1 MEMLLCL
8 VKEGHFLYTRCCV
21 DMSESVHPPVSN
33 WQMSNFLNTRTQKKK
48 KNSLIILIP
57 QTLRQESNIT
67 NRALHNLHNSQREK
81 VKAISKFCS
90 SLDRNPSNREEIK
103 SSSNKTHPIL
113 AILP

>member
-33 WQMSNFLNTRTQKKK
+33 WQMSKFLNTRTQKKKKKK

-67 NRALHNLHNSQREK
+67 NRALHNLHNSQ
-81 VKAISKFCS
+81 
-90 SLDRNPSNREEIK
+90 
-103 SSSNKTHPIL
+103 
-113 AILP
+113 